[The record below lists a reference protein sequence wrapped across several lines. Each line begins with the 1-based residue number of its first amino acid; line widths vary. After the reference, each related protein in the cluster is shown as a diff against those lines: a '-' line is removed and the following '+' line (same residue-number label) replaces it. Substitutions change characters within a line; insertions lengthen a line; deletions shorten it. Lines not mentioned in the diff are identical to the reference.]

1 LHSGDVLPAID
12 MQSLLLRIFQ
22 VPVQDRRDS
31 VLIWAL
37 APAARAQD
45 QFKLLDEKE
54 IRALVIGN

>member
-1 LHSGDVLPAID
+1 

-54 IRALVIGN
+54 IRALIIGGN